1 MNSQDLPPAED
12 VSAGTLDQLF
22 VYGSLHN
29 DQYFQILT
37 GRTFAGQTAELLN
50 HRRVQPRN
58 SFAFAIPWSGSKIP
72 GKLLSG
78 VTPEVLRKLDEY
90 ENEGSLYSRCV
101 ARVKTQDQVVE
112 AYVYV
117 GNPKALKTYF
127 KKGFLERDRI
137 EEFVA
142 RQVDRYLE
150 FKADRCLLMDR
161 KNLALMVTRELLSE
175 EVESLLH
182 QHFMESGLPSFIIKH
197 EIESANLPSL
207 EWLLHDRKAQRYTP
221 HYMALA
227 VKFMI
232 FNQLEERFRN
242 QYRGSVK
249 TGNAYYHHTI
259 PGLMALKL
267 MGDHKDRLSRAMSQL
282 GVTEYQEDMRYIDYT
297 VAAVMIAEE
306 LYTHKAADEVV
317 YWVRKHRQ
325 IGINPLGAEMEFSN
339 LGGHAISARENQ
351 DPCYD
356 SFFYFHDFDL
366 MRRGWKLGAHV
377 DDHGFQS
384 AADMRSR
391 GFLELAFGRYRLLS
405 DVSKPATQDP
415 WILAQIIQWA
425 VDYIDVA
432 PHSLHVSIETL
443 PDRQF
448 NKLPDPNYFLCLL
461 LLGGDLTLD
470 DQGKLREMRIYHE
483 EILHP
488 DVGVCLSRLN
498 RHHQNPQDRRWSSVV
513 EFQFPRLFAKHDY
526 QPLLM
531 ALKGFQMAANPFPFK
546 GVKDCPYQEEYAE
559 IEAALIQW
567 AAYPTA
573 VATSSLNGFIDL
585 VTKGLAEEAK
595 QCSEEYEAYSSA
607 IMQNISTLLHER
619 NSWIADYHTSRRKPM
634 ADRTLDS
641 NISGNKKHDQ

>member
-1 MNSQDLPPAED
+1 MNRQVQPPTVDASTADLD
-12 VSAGTLDQLF
+12 TLF

-29 DQYFQILT
+29 DLYFQILT
-37 GRTFAGQTAELLN
+37 GRILASQSAELLN
-50 HRRVQPRN
+50 HRRIQPRN
-58 SFAFAIPWSGSKIP
+58 SFAFAIPWSGSHMP

-78 VTPEVLRKLDEY
+78 VTAEVLRKLDEY

-101 ARVKTQDQVVE
+101 AKVKTGDKIVD
-112 AYVYV
+112 AYVYI
-117 GNPKALKTYF
+117 GNPKALKEYF

-137 EEFVA
+137 EEYVA
-142 RQVDRYLE
+142 RQLDRYLE

-161 KNLALMVTRELLSE
+161 KNLALILTRELLSE
-175 EVESLLH
+175 EVESLLR

-207 EWLLHDRKAQRYTP
+207 EWLLQDRKAQAYAH
-221 HYMALA
+221 HYMAMA

-249 TGNAYYHHTI
+249 ASNAYYHHTI
-259 PGLMALKL
+259 AGLMALKL
-267 MGDHKDRLSRAMSQL
+267 MADHKERLQRAMAQL
-282 GVTEYQEDMRYIDYT
+282 GVSSNQEDMRYIDYA

-306 LYTHKAADEVV
+306 LFTDKAADEVV

-325 IGINPLGAEMEFSN
+325 IGLNPLGAEMEFSN
-339 LGGHAISARENQ
+339 LGGHAIGARENQ
-351 DPCYD
+351 DPVYD
-356 SFFYFHDFDL
+356 GFYYFHDFDL

-405 DVSKPATQDP
+405 DVSKPATLDP
-415 WILAQIIQWA
+415 WILAQIIRWA

-432 PHSLHVSIETL
+432 PHSLHISIETL
-443 PDRQF
+443 PGRSF

-461 LLGGDLTLD
+461 LLGGDVRLD
-470 DQGKLREMRIYHE
+470 EQGKLREMRIYHE

-498 RHHQNPQDRRWSSVV
+498 RHHQTPGDRSWSSVV
-513 EFQFPRLFAKHDY
+513 EFQFPRLFADHDY

-531 ALKGFQMAANPFPFK
+531 ALKGFQTAANPYPFK
-546 GVKDCPYQEEYAE
+546 GVKDCPYQDEYAE

-573 VATSSLNGFIDL
+573 VAGSSVNGFIEL
-585 VTKGLAEEAK
+585 VARGLQEEAK
-595 QCSEEYEAYSSA
+595 SCSEEYQAYA
-607 IMQNISTLLHER
+607 EEMLAKLGKILHER
-619 NSWIADYHTSRRKPM
+619 NDWIADYHLQRRKSAAAAPE
-634 ADRTLDS
+634 ATRPHA
-641 NISGNKKHDQ
+641 K